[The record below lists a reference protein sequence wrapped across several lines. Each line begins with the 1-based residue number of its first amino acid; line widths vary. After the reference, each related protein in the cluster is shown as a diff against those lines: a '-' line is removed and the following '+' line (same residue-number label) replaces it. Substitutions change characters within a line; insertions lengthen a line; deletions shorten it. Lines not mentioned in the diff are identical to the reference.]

1 MIDCDADA
9 RFMTAAI
16 ALARRGLG
24 LCAPNPAV
32 GALIVRDGVIV
43 ARGWTRPGGR
53 PHAETEA
60 IRAAGADSRGATLYV
75 TLEPCSHYGATPP
88 CAEAIIAAGIARVV
102 TALED
107 PDPRVAGRGHQLLA
121 KAGVALTTN
130 VCEAAALRANLGHVL
145 RVTQGRP
152 MVALKLALTADGF
165 AAGLSGEERISI
177 TGPVAN
183 GYVHMQRAL
192 HDAVLVGAGTA
203 LADNPLLTVR
213 LPGMEA
219 RKPLRVVFD
228 SDLKLRLKS
237 RLAETATVYPT
248 LVIAAEDASAEKETR
263 LAALGVAVARAP
275 RDAAGHADLGGALSL
290 LAARGITRV
299 FCEGGPVLADALIA
313 GGFADEVSLLASPN
327 PLGREGRAGLGPAS
341 LAALSDP
348 ARYAT
353 VETRMFGEDRLTRSE
368 RIL

>member
-1 MIDCDADA
+1 MTDADADA

-32 GALIVRDGVIV
+32 GALIVKDGAIV

-60 IRAAGADSRGATLYV
+60 LREAGAESRGATLYV
-75 TLEPCSHYGATPP
+75 TLEPCSHHGKTPP
-88 CAEAIIAAGIARVV
+88 CAEAIVAAGIARVV
-102 TALED
+102 SAVED
-107 PDPRVAGRGHQLLA
+107 PDPRVAGRGHRLLA
-121 KAGVALTTN
+121 EAGVEVTTD
-130 VCEAAALRANLGHVL
+130 VCAQAARRANLGHVL
-145 RVTQGRP
+145 RVTRGRP

-165 AAGLSGEERISI
+165 AAGLHGEARISI
-177 TGPVAN
+177 TGAVAN
-183 GYVHMQRAL
+183 GYVHMLRAL
-192 HDAVLVGAGTA
+192 HDAIVVGAGTA
-203 LADNPLLTVR
+203 QADNPLLTVR

-219 RKPLRVVFD
+219 RKPLRIVID

-237 RLAETATVYPT
+237 RLAETAAVYPT
-248 LVIAAEDASAEKETR
+248 LVIVAEDASAEKEAR
-263 LAALGVAVARAP
+263 LAALGVEVARAP
-275 RDAAGHADLGGALSL
+275 RDETGHADLGAALEL

-313 GGFADEVSLLASPN
+313 RGLADEIILLTSAN
-327 PLGREGRAGLGPAS
+327 PLGREGRSGLTAGA
-341 LAALSDP
+341 LAALADP
-348 ARYAT
+348 GRYAS
-353 VETRMFGEDRLTRSE
+353 VETRMIGEDRLARSE